1 MKMIVAITCEA
12 FMCYNIQTKDKKVF
26 HSSKVNIQSFFATLM
41 FGAIQK
47 VRTLSRGGEG
57 EGGTQKTYKSVQ
69 GEGGGHAGMY
79 VRSQSSKYKIFLL
92 CLTFSFPLTF

>member
-1 MKMIVAITCEA
+1 MIVAITCEA

-57 EGGTQKTYKSVQ
+57 EGGTQKAYKSVQ
-69 GEGGGHAGMY
+69 GEGEVMQECMY
-79 VRSQSSKYKIFLL
+79 AHNLASTRSFYFVLLFL
-92 CLTFSFPLTF
+92 FP

>member
-1 MKMIVAITCEA
+1 MIVAITCEA

-47 VRTLSRGGEG
+47 VRTLSRGVPKKRTKAYRGRGEVMQ
-57 EGGTQKTYKSVQ
+57 EC
-69 GEGGGHAGMY
+69 MY
-79 VRSQSSKYKIFLL
+79 AHNLASTRSFYFVLL
-92 CLTFSFPLTF
+92 CLFP